1 MSEKTFQIR
10 FNTNSNSD
18 LDRWRLISDDGEVLV
33 SNIVI
38 DSKTYTTKDYIE
50 GVGDKWH
57 VSCRGVLDIK
67 DGVAHIRVLRED
79 NVLKR
84 HILKTISYRVVA
96 TITTVIVAYSLGLS
110 LELSSLL
117 GMGEI
122 LLKPMVYFLHERLWY
137 KFGNVGRN

>member
-10 FNTNSNSD
+10 FNTNSNND

>member
-96 TITTVIVAYSLGLS
+96 TITTVIMAYSLGLS

-122 LLKPMVYFLHERLWY
+122 LLKPMIYFLHERLWY
-137 KFGNVGRN
+137 KFGSVGRN

>member
-122 LLKPMVYFLHERLWY
+122 LLKPMIYFLHERLWY
-137 KFGNVGRN
+137 KFGSVGRN

>member
-137 KFGNVGRN
+137 KFGSVGRN